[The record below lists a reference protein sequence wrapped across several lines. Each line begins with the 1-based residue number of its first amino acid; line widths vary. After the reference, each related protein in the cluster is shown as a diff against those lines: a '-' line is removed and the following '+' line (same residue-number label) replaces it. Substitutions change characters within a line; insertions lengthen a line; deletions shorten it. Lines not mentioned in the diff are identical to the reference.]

1 MGLIPFLSPISI
13 VQQNMGGGFSSFNK
27 KELRIL
33 MLGLDSAGK
42 TTILYNIKTN
52 DEINTLP
59 TVGFNVETIKYKNI
73 LLNLWDVGGQD
84 KIRPLWRH
92 YYTGSQGLIFV
103 LDCADR
109 DRIDEARLELAR
121 ILENKEMAGAPLLVF
136 ANKQDQK
143 YAVKATEVPSLLGL
157 DKMVNRAWF
166 VQPSCAKER
175 KGLDPGLNWLIQN
188 TASKKKKTKRK

>member
-1 MGLIPFLSPISI
+1 
-13 VQQNMGGGFSSFNK
+13 MGGGFSSFNK

-42 TTILYNIKTN
+42 TTILYNIKCN

-59 TVGFNVETIKYKNI
+59 TVGFNVETLKYKNI

-109 DRIDEARLELAR
+109 DRIDEARIELAK

-143 YAVKATEVPSLLGL
+143 YAMKATEVPSLLGL

-188 TASKKKKTKRK
+188 TANKKKKTKRRK

>member
-1 MGLIPFLSPISI
+1 M
-13 VQQNMGGGFSSFNK
+13 
-27 KELRIL
+27 
-33 MLGLDSAGK
+33 
-42 TTILYNIKTN
+42 
-52 DEINTLP
+52 
-59 TVGFNVETIKYKNI
+59 
-73 LLNLWDVGGQD
+73 
-84 KIRPLWRH
+84 
-92 YYTGSQGLIFV
+92 
-103 LDCADR
+103 DCADR

-188 TASKKKKTKRK
+188 TASKKKKTKRKTSFEIFKCHSETSYPKHLLVQTLD

>member
-1 MGLIPFLSPISI
+1 M
-13 VQQNMGGGFSSFNK
+13 
-27 KELRIL
+27 
-33 MLGLDSAGK
+33 
-42 TTILYNIKTN
+42 
-52 DEINTLP
+52 
-59 TVGFNVETIKYKNI
+59 
-73 LLNLWDVGGQD
+73 
-84 KIRPLWRH
+84 
-92 YYTGSQGLIFV
+92 
-103 LDCADR
+103 DCADR

-188 TASKKKKTKRK
+188 TASKKKKTKRENRSKCVLNSTCEVFQDLW